1 MMLSINAHLVELVCE
16 GKISSTK
23 HKSSIKLLYEKKQL
37 GLEIA
42 ESLRQAYY
50 FDACTTQS
58 F

>member
-1 MMLSINAHLVELVCE
+1 MILSINAHLVELVCE

-23 HKSSIKLLYEKKQL
+23 HKSSIMLLYEKKQL

-42 ESLRQAYY
+42 ESLLQAYY
-50 FDACTTQS
+50 FDAGTTQS